1 MSGKL
6 FAERYKLPGGR
17 GWLGGKPL
25 MEMEQY
31 PKGYSPEGFS
41 NIPGHFMLLSSA
53 PKLQRLKRA
62 LAYLKSK
69 TKTCVNLCLKLKG
82 ESF

>member
-6 FAERYKLPGGR
+6 FAERDKLPGGR
-17 GWLGGKPL
+17 GWLEGNPL

-31 PKGYSPEGFS
+31 PEGYSPEGFS
-41 NIPGHFMLLSSA
+41 NIPGHFMLLCSA

-69 TKTCVNLCLKLKG
+69 TKTLCQSVLKG
-82 ESF
+82 NLMSE